1 MFFHPTYKRTMLTQ
15 VDANLSN
22 LESIRKY
29 LLDDH
34 FDSFSSFNFDEWSFH
49 NNMFASSIY
58 MDDVSNFFTR
68 LSSSNSTE
76 AYSPGSSLLSSYTVD
91 DETHNLLVGNND
103 QNLEV
108 TNSYHNQNNTPKIL
122 QDTNR
127 EVNETPNIFQVTQPQ
142 LSPTIFPNISAIDNS
157 MTEAANKPLKLDFS
171 TGNIIPFGG
180 EAQQDDGDGFPATQL
195 PCTPDR
201 RYRGVRRRPWGK
213 FTAEMRNPEKKG
225 SRLWLGTYD
234 TPEEAAMAYD
244 QSAFK
249 HRGSQALLN
258 FPHLI
263 GSHQEYLKKYN
274 KNKKQ
279 HVAKAIKS
287 SAPSSSCDNLSEVI
301 CNTKRKKTV
310 T

>member
-1 MFFHPTYKRTMLTQ
+1 MLTK

-34 FDSFSSFNFDEWSFH
+34 FDSFWSCNFNDWSFH
-49 NNMFASSIY
+49 NTTFESSIN
-58 MDDVSNFFTR
+58 MDDVSNFFTG
-68 LSSSNSTE
+68 LSSSNSTK
-76 AYSPGSSLLSSYTVD
+76 AYSAGSSLLSSYTMD

-103 QNLEV
+103 QNINEV

-122 QDTNR
+122 QDTNK
-127 EVNETPNIFQVTQPQ
+127 EVNETPNIFQETQPQ
-142 LSPTIFPNISAIDNS
+142 LSPTIFPNISAIDKS
-157 MTEAANKPLKLDFS
+157 MTEASNKPLKLDFS

-180 EAQQDDGDGFPATQL
+180 ETHQDDGDGFPATQL
-195 PCTPDR
+195 PFTPDR

-213 FTAEMRNPEKKG
+213 FTAEMRNPGKKG

-263 GSHQEYLKKYN
+263 GSHQEYLKKY
-274 KNKKQ
+274 KNKKR
-279 HVAKAIKS
+279 HVAKVIES
-287 SAPSSSCDNLSEVI
+287 SVSSSSCDKSSEDI
-301 CNTKRKKTV
+301 CNTKRRKTV